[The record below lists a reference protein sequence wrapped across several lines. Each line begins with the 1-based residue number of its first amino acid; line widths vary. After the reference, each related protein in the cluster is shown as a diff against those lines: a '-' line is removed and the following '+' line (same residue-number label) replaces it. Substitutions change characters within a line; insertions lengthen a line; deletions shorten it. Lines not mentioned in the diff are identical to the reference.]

1 MRTVKKHSPSGVE
14 ALLSHLRQR
23 PSDPEQIRLDPG
35 PEGVK
40 QLVLSDVLRQEAISR
55 FPEDRMEQMKFT
67 RSVMEMLGQ
76 GMTEEDIYRS
86 LLEGTFEEK
95 AAANDPFARFNR

>member
-1 MRTVKKHSPSGVE
+1 MKTIKKESPSGVE
-14 ALLSHLRQR
+14 ALLSHLSQR
-23 PSDPEQIRLDPG
+23 PSDPEQIRQDPG

-55 FPEDRMEQMKFT
+55 FPEDRMGQMKFT
-67 RSVMEMLGQ
+67 RSVMQMIGE
-76 GMTEEDIYRS
+76 GMSEEYIYRS
-86 LLEGTFEEK
+86 LLDETFEEK